1 MKKLPGDIFRYI
13 ALICIVLTISAIA
26 NSQVEMGRWRAYFA
40 YNATNQLALTPQKVF
55 AISSGALF
63 SVNKADQSIE
73 EYSKITGLSDNGINA
88 IAYDKSH
95 NQLLIVYSNAN
106 IDLYSENGIA
116 NIPEFHDKLTSI
128 DKTLNSISFNGDY
141 AYLSC
146 KFGILVVNLVKKEIA
161 DNYVIGSNGSNV
173 SVLATAVFGGKIYA
187 LTASGLMQANAD
199 DHNLANYQTWSNVS
213 TIPTGTNNNLI
224 VFANALW
231 LLQNGSVYKSVD
243 GAVWSAIGSLSG
255 VSRMQ
260 TDGTKLYF
268 ISDAASTTYVYDENL
283 TLSTLG
289 NLAPKMIAYDAVSKK
304 YWFVNGD
311 SDGIVEADA
320 GGVVANKFKPFGP
333 FDNNAWKMV
342 FAGDKLFVV
351 PGGGWASQYKHPASV
366 MMFEN
371 NEWSYISG
379 TSIAAQTNVPTLPV
393 YDFISIAVDP
403 KDNTHFFTSSYGMGL
418 YEFKDNKFYK
428 WYNSQNSAIES
439 IFPGQS
445 LELYYQRLDGLAFD
459 KAGNIW
465 FTNSLVNNSVKY
477 LTPAGI
483 VKSYPFDFIS
493 NKTNVQGILIDKQN
507 PNRKWGNIARINQG
521 IFVFDD
527 NGTLDNTADDKKVFY
542 TSFVD
547 QDGNAF
553 TSDYYRCLVQDKN
566 NRIWIG
572 TGKGPIVIS
581 NPDKAFSP
589 NFTISRIKIPRND
602 GTNNA
607 DYLLG
612 TEQVTSIVVDGANR
626 KWIGT
631 VTSGLYLV
639 SEDGTATIAHFTAA
653 NSPLLSDNIISLEL
667 NQTTG
672 ELFIGTDQGLISYQ
686 TDANKGVSAFD
697 AMYAYPNPVRETYDG
712 LITITGLV
720 TGSVVKITDVAGN
733 LVYETTSNGGIAT
746 WNDKR
751 AGGKRVS
758 TGVYLVSAVSPD
770 GSQSG
775 ITKILVI
782 H

>member
-1 MKKLPGDIFRYI
+1 MKKLSGDTFKII
-13 ALICIVLTISAIA
+13 ALLCIVLVSNVIA
-26 NSQVEMGRWRAYFA
+26 NSQTEMGKWCAYFA

-95 NQLLIVYSNAN
+95 NQLLIVYSDAN
-106 IDLYSENGIA
+106 IDLYSEYGIA

-187 LTASGLMQANAD
+187 LTASGLMQANAV
-199 DHNLANYQTWSNVS
+199 DHNLANYQAWSNVS

-224 VFANALW
+224 AFSNALW
-231 LLQNGSVYKSVD
+231 LLQNGVVYKSVD
-243 GAVWSAIGSLSG
+243 GAVWDAVGSFSG
-255 VSRMQ
+255 IARMQ
-260 TDGTKLYF
+260 TEGTKLYF
-268 ISDAASTTYVYDENL
+268 ISDATSTIYVYDENL
-283 TLSTLG
+283 TLSTLE
-289 NLAPKMIAYDAVSKK
+289 NLAPQMITYDPTLKK
-304 YWFVNGD
+304 YWYVNGD

-320 GGVVANKFKPFGP
+320 AGVAANKFKPAGP
-333 FDNNAWKMV
+333 FDNNAWKMT

-428 WYNSQNSAIES
+428 WYNSKNNGIES

-459 KAGNIW
+459 KAGNLW
-465 FTNSLVNNSVKY
+465 FTNSLVSNSIKY

-483 VKSYPFDFIS
+483 VKSYPFELIS
-493 NKTNVQGILIDKQN
+493 NKTNVQGILVDN
-507 PNRKWGNIARINQG
+507 LNSNRKWGNIARINQG
-521 IFVFDD
+521 VFVFDD
-527 NGTLDNTADDKKVFY
+527 NGTLDDTSDDKKAFY
-542 TSFVD
+542 TSFFD

-553 TSDYYRCLVQDKN
+553 ASDYYRCLVQDKN
-566 NRIWIG
+566 NKIWIG

-667 NQTTG
+667 NQATG

-686 TDANKGVSAFD
+686 TDANKGSSVFD
-697 AMYAYPNPVRETYDG
+697 TMYAYPNPVRETYEG
-712 LITITGLV
+712 LITITGLI

-746 WNDKR
+746 WNGKR

-758 TGVYLVSAVSPD
+758 TGVYLVLAVSPD

-775 ITKILVI
+775 MTKILVI
-782 H
+782 Q